1 MTKKLLLADD
11 SVTIQKVVALTFS
24 GEDLLIETAVNGNE
38 ALEKARS
45 FRPDIVLADIYMPG
59 RNGYELCADI
69 KPDPLL
75 SAVPVVLLVGTFE
88 NFDPSEASRANCDAH
103 ITKPFDTSELTDLV
117 HSLLKRN
124 RANNENSEPSGDEA
138 QATKND
144 QSSFAENAMRVSS
157 RTKESFL
164 GSGRILDCLD
174 PGMSART
181 QNRGRSKKARKDS
194 ESKKGVIPGEKALA
208 GKRDSAPGN
217 ARRSLSPDS
226 AGIGDLSEEV
236 LDSIV
241 ERVVRRMSREIVRE
255 IAWEVIPEL
264 SDTIIREYMAA
275 HPLLNGDKN

>member
-24 GEDLLIETAVNGNE
+24 GEDLDIETAVNGDE

-45 FRPDIVLADIYMPG
+45 FRPDIVLADVYMPG
-59 RNGYELCADI
+59 RNGYDLCADI
-69 KPDPLL
+69 KSDPLL

-88 NFDPSEASRANCDAH
+88 EFDQSEASRANCDAH
-103 ITKPFDTSELTDLV
+103 ISKPFDTAELTDLV

-124 RANNENSEPSGDEA
+124 RSNNETGEQSGDEP
-138 QATKND
+138 QATEHGP
-144 QSSFAENAMRVSS
+144 SSFGENAMHVSS
-157 RTKESFL
+157 RTRESFL
-164 GSGRILDCLD
+164 GSGRILDCLE
-174 PGMSART
+174 PGISART
-181 QNRGRSKKARKDS
+181 QNRGRRKKARKDS
-194 ESKKGVIPGEKALA
+194 AARKGIIPSGKATD
-208 GKRDSAPGN
+208 GKRRPATGEAN
-217 ARRSLSPDS
+217 RSLSPDG
-226 AGIGDLSEEV
+226 AVKVELPEEV

-241 ERVVRRMSREIVRE
+241 ERVVRRMSREVVRE